1 MKEWKKTDA
10 NALSKS
16 DAATFYTSLNTYL
29 QGAGAQ
35 YKNFIKWN
43 DDTDPTKGIYAT
55 KIFGSYEAAKNANEN
70 IDSMLSVR
78 KVQDKYPQLDAMAF
92 TTPYV
97 FWEGLRV
104 VYEETVR
111 NVIVTVIVV
120 YFVCMIFLGDI
131 WAATLTTLSVCFV
144 DICLFGFLHWIGLHM
159 NTVTCINLLLAL
171 GLTVDYSAHLAH
183 AYMHVG
189 GATKDE
195 RVRKAYD
202 KIGVSIFNGG
212 MTTFVAILALAGAR
226 TYVFDS
232 FFRCFVLIISFGL
245 YFGLI
250 VLPVMLS
257 VIGPD
262 KVFRDEEVLAL
273 KFNPAKSDD
282 DDTLRVAT
290 EM

>member
-1 MKEWKKTDA
+1 
-10 NALSKS
+10 
-16 DAATFYTSLNTYL
+16 
-29 QGAGAQ
+29 
-35 YKNFIKWN
+35 
-43 DDTDPTKGIYAT
+43 
-55 KIFGSYEAAKNANEN
+55 
-70 IDSMLSVR
+70 
-78 KVQDKYPQLDAMAF
+78 
-92 TTPYV
+92 
-97 FWEGLRV
+97 
-104 VYEETVR
+104 
-111 NVIVTVIVV
+111 
-120 YFVCMIFLGDI
+120 
-131 WAATLTTLSVCFV
+131 
-144 DICLFGFLHWIGLHM
+144 
-159 NTVTCINLLLAL
+159 
-171 GLTVDYSAHLAH
+171 
-183 AYMHVG
+183 MHVD

-226 TYVFDS
+226 TYVFES